1 VALDHHHPDTELL
14 QFLGQQFSDLAGMLA
29 SDSADSTDPDRVVR
43 FAVASVPH
51 AAHGDLTL
59 IRGSGRPTTG
69 AATDELPITVD
80 GLQYRVNE
88 GPCLEAA
95 TDANVVLAPDL
106 TTEGRWPQFAERCVT
121 ETPVR
126 SMLCIRLPMG
136 STDRAALNLYATQP
150 RTFDDLDVAVASMFA
165 AFAGLAVETTVHARD
180 VANLNAALSSSRQ
193 IGTAIGILMAHDKL
207 TALEA
212 FEALRDASNHLN
224 RKARDVAAEVELTGI
239 LPESPS

>member
-1 VALDHHHPDTELL
+1 LTGRMLLTGEESSAVQPRGPWRSDAGSLVALDHHHPDTELL

-29 SDSADSTDPDRVVR
+29 SDSDSTDPDRVVR

-51 AAHGDLTL
+51 AAHSDLTL
-59 IRGSGRPTTG
+59 IRGLGRPTTV

-80 GLQYRVNE
+80 GLQYPVNE

-106 TTEGRWPQFAERCVT
+106 TTEGRWPQCAARCVT

-136 STDRAALNLYATQP
+136 STDRAALNLCATQP
-150 RTFDDLDVAVASMFA
+150 RTFDDLVVAVASMFA
-165 AFAGLAVETTVHARD
+165 PFAGLAVETTVHARD
-180 VANLNAALSSSRQ
+180 VASLSAALSSSARS
-193 IGTAIGILMAHDKL
+193 G
-207 TALEA
+207 
-212 FEALRDASNHLN
+212 RPSAS
-224 RKARDVAAEVELTGI
+224 
-239 LPESPS
+239 